1 MPEPLQQDPANW
13 LTPSTL
19 VIGIPTSPTTKEDNR
34 DVEDE
39 RAEAQIEDEVP
50 LLEPVPVSFLIG
62 PGHMP
67 RGRPVE
73 GLTRSRRLLRCL
85 HPMLTN
91 EAYD

>member
-67 RGRPVE
+67 PGTTGGGANKEPAIAQV
-73 GLTRSRRLLRCL
+73 LTSD
-85 HPMLTN
+85 
-91 EAYD
+91 ADQ